1 MKRNFWLKQLP
12 IALSVSALVIT
23 AAAWQGQP
31 GKTTHTTTDTI
42 PDKNKKIKDIDDAL
56 DQIEKSQKDLERTMQ
71 NKDWDKE
78 MKDALDKVHF
88 DADKMKLQIDEAMKN
103 IDSKKIQEE
112 INKAMKDVD
121 FEKMKTELKENMDK
135 IDMQQMK
142 DEIAKAMKQIDAE
155 KIKAD
160 INTSIAKIDMDKIKI
175 ELDKVKDI
183 DFKGIEDN
191 LKKMKPEIEKS
202 MQNAKESIEKAK
214 TEMLAYKNFIDGLD
228 KDGLIDKN
236 KSYTIEYK
244 NGVLSINGKKQSA
257 DVVKKYNSFL
267 KDRKDFTIKKD
278 DDGFDI
284 DND

>member
-103 IDSKKIQEE
+103 INTKKIQEE

-214 TEMLAYKNFIDGLD
+214 AEMLAYKNFIDGLD

>member
-31 GKTTHTTTDTI
+31 GKTTHTITDTI
-42 PDKNKKIKDIDDAL
+42 PQKNKVKNIDDAL
-56 DQIEKSQKDLERTMQ
+56 EQIEKSQKDLEHTLQ
-71 NKDWDKE
+71 SKDWDKG

-103 IDSKKIQEE
+103 VDAKKIQEE

-155 KIKAD
+155 KIKMD
-160 INTSIAKIDMDKIKI
+160 INASIAKIDMDKIKI
-175 ELDKVKDI
+175 EMDKVKDI

-214 TEMLAYKNFIDGLD
+214 TEMLAYKNFIDRLD
-228 KDGLIDKN
+228 KDGLINKN
-236 KSYTIEYK
+236 KNYTIEYK
-244 NGVLSINGKKQSA
+244 NSELTINGKKQSV

-267 KDRKDFTIKKD
+267 KDKKDFTIKKD

>member
-12 IALSVSALVIT
+12 IGILVSALVIT

-31 GKTTHTTTDTI
+31 GKTTRTTTDTI
-42 PDKNKKIKDIDDAL
+42 PDKNKKIRNIDDAL
-56 DQIEKSQKDLERTMQ
+56 EQIEKSKQELDRTL
-71 NKDWDKE
+71 NSKDWDKE

-88 DADKMKLQIDEAMKN
+88 DADKMKLQIDEAVKQ
-103 IDSKKIQEE
+103 IDAKKIQEE
-112 INKAMKDVD
+112 ISKAMKDVD

-135 IDMQQMK
+135 IDVQEMK

-160 INTSIAKIDMDKIKI
+160 INTSLAKVDMDKIKV

-183 DFKGIEDN
+183 DFKEMEES

-202 MQNAKESIEKAK
+202 MQTAKESIEKAK
-214 TEMLAYKNFIDGLD
+214 KEMLEYKSFIDGLD
-228 KDGLIDKN
+228 KDGLIDKDKN
-236 KSYTIEYK
+236 YTVEYK
-244 NGVLSINGKKQSA
+244 NGELTINGKKQSA
-257 DVVKKYNSFL
+257 EVVKKYNSFL
-267 KDRKDFTIKKD
+267 KDKKDFTIKKD

>member
-12 IALSVSALVIT
+12 IALSVSALVII

-31 GKTTHTTTDTI
+31 GKTTHITTDTI
-42 PDKNKKIKDIDDAL
+42 PEKNKKVKNIDDAL
-56 DQIEKSQKDLERTMQ
+56 EQIEKSQKEIEHTVQ

-103 IDSKKIQEE
+103 IDSKKIQDE

-155 KIKAD
+155 KIKMD
-160 INTSIAKIDMDKIKI
+160 INASIAKIDMDKIKI

-183 DFKGIEDN
+183 DFKGLEDN

-236 KSYTIEYK
+236 KNYTIEYK
-244 NGVLSINGKKQSA
+244 NGELTINGKKQSA

-267 KDRKDFTIKKD
+267 KDKKDFTIKKD
-278 DDGFDI
+278 NDGFDI